1 MISITMA
8 KSREEIMYGIFTNG
22 QLPLTVDDV
31 LVFETTKGREC
42 AHLQTHTKCL
52 ERLYV

>member
-1 MISITMA
+1 MISIATA
-8 KSREEIMYGIFTNG
+8 KSREEIMLGIFTKE
-22 QLPLTVDDV
+22 QLPPTVDDV

-42 AHLQTHTKCL
+42 AHLHTHTKCL